1 VAQPLGLI
9 VTSRSRF
16 LELHV
21 DDIPDGELATILHR
35 RCDVAPS
42 YAAKMVATMRE
53 LQRQRQVRPAPACH
67 RESGLQEHPAA
78 EH

>member
-1 VAQPLGLI
+1 MLPVYHG
-9 VTSRSRF
+9 SRF

-53 LQRQRQVRPAPACH
+53 LQRQRQACT
-67 RESGLQEHPAA
+67 SHPANMGL
-78 EH
+78 EM

>member
-1 VAQPLGLI
+1 ML
-9 VTSRSRF
+9 SSCRSRF

-53 LQRQRQVRPAPACH
+53 LQRQRRVRPCRA
-67 RESGLQEHPAA
+67 
-78 EH
+78 